1 MPPLAGHRASLCDGA
16 PLPQRNG
23 KATRR
28 GSSHPQNV
36 ETLPPRLR
44 RALQRVLRGESEKEI
59 ARHLRLSQHTVHEY
73 VGELYRR
80 FGVCSRA
87 ELMAKWVGHSG

>member
-1 MPPLAGHRASLCDGA
+1 
-16 PLPQRNG
+16 
-23 KATRR
+23 
-28 GSSHPQNV
+28 
-36 ETLPPRLR
+36 
-44 RALQRVLRGESEKEI
+44 VLRGESEKEI

>member
-1 MPPLAGHRASLCDGA
+1 
-16 PLPQRNG
+16 
-23 KATRR
+23 
-28 GSSHPQNV
+28 
-36 ETLPPRLR
+36 
-44 RALQRVLRGESEKEI
+44 
-59 ARHLRLSQHTVHEY
+59 VHEY